1 MKIAKIQSWSRF
13 LLVAALL
20 AVVPAARAQEQES
33 EMTLDEEFAQLAE
46 EIPGFGGLYLD
57 AEGTTHV
64 YLQDLS
70 RAREVQSL
78 GERVEV
84 HQGEYDF
91 RDLFAWKDEV
101 RPQLA
106 QRGAVFLDIDEQ
118 RNRLLFGVEGD
129 ALDAFSAEL
138 RSFLR
143 GTRVPPEAVLVEPAE
158 PIVPTEQL
166 TDRIRPVPG
175 GVQIQNENSGTCTL
189 GVNAFRLGVEGFVTA
204 SHCTKT
210 RSAVEGTLFYQNT
223 VGPFN
228 FVGTETADPPFFTG
242 GSCPSGKKCRRS
254 DAAFVEYFSATFSD
268 AGSIANP
275 IFCGTSS
282 GTLLVDP
289 ALPRLPVT
297 GFVFGSPKVGS
308 LVAKVGRTTGCTC
321 GPTKNTCLD
330 VNAANSNITMLCQ
343 NRVTAGVLPGDSGS
357 PVFWDDG
364 DEASLLGILWG
375 SSASGTIFVYS
386 PWLFVHVELDGVMP
400 DLP

>member
-1 MKIAKIQSWSRF
+1 MTIAKIHSWSRF

-20 AVVPAARAQEQES
+20 AVVPAVHAQEEGG
-33 EMTLDEEFAQLAE
+33 MTLDEEFAQLAE

-57 AEGTTHV
+57 AEDTTHV

-70 RAREVQSL
+70 RAGEVQHL

-106 QRGAVFLDIDEQ
+106 QPGAVFLDIDEQ
-118 RNRLLFGVEGD
+118 RNRLLFGVESD
-129 ALDAFSAEL
+129 AFDAFSAEL
-138 RSFLR
+138 LSFLR

-158 PIVPTEQL
+158 AIVPTELL

-175 GVQIQNENSGTCTL
+175 GVQIQNANGGTCTL
-189 GVNAFRLGVEGFVTA
+189 GVNAIRLGVEGFVTA
-204 SHCTKT
+204 SHCTNT
-210 RSAVEGTLFYQNT
+210 QSVVEGTLFYQNT

-228 FVGTETADPPFFTG
+228 FVGTETADPAFFTG
-242 GSCPSGKKCRRS
+242 GSCPSGKQCRLS

-268 AGSIANP
+268 GGSIANP
-275 IFCGTSS
+275 ILCGISS
-282 GTLLVDP
+282 GPLSVNP
-289 ALPRLPVT
+289 AMPRLPVT
-297 GFVFGSPKVGS
+297 GFTFGSPKVGS
-308 LVAKVGRTTGCTC
+308 LVAKVGRTTGCTW

-330 VNAANSNITMLCQ
+330 GNVSNTNITMLCQ
-343 NRVTAGVLPGDSGS
+343 NRVTAGVQAGDSGS
-357 PVFWDDG
+357 PVFWNHV
-364 DEASLLGILWG
+364 DEATLLGSLWG
-375 SSASGTIFVYS
+375 RSASGTVFVYS
-386 PWLFVHVELDGVMP
+386 PWLFVHAELGGVLP